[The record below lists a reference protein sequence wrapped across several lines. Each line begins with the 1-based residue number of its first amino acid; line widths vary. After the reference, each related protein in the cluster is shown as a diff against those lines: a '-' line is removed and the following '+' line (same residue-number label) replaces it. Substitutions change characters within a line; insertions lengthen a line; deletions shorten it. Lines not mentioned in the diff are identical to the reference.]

1 MFKRRIFGLVATL
14 TLIGGLLPMTVG
26 VALAAAPPA
35 PYFNGFESPSDVD
48 TGTYP
53 NEAMYSVSRV
63 ASGTGGIPSAAGSW
77 HATAAASAGSFTRY
91 GGYSSVF
98 PAGGYSTSIDIY
110 LDTAASPIGADIR
123 LDWSSAINGPS
134 GAHRRDFI
142 FSIGTNGTSG
152 FVMSASN
159 NAPGWPANP
168 GRDPLTITT
177 TGWYSFKHSF
187 RDAGAGVLAVD
198 MSVLAGPTVLKTWTL
213 SDPSDIIGTTV
224 GGNRYGWLVD
234 NGFASLA
241 LDNVTRSSTYPV
253 PSLAPCAGV
262 IDPPTTYRLTA
273 DCTTDHTLLIPDGW
287 TLDGDGYT
295 ITAVDPAG
303 GHFLGAIVKND
314 GTSAIVTDLAVTASG
329 LANVCDEA
337 NDRLRG
343 ILFDGAAG
351 SITNNVVTNVN
362 QGPSG
367 CQEGNAIEVRN
378 SPFDTTGPDLA
389 VTIDGN
395 VASGYIKNG
404 ITANGSVAAVIT
416 NNVVTGSGP
425 VGVPLA
431 AQNGIQVGFGATA
444 IVRGNAVN
452 GNNYTPKTYVA
463 CGLLLYEAD
472 GVRASANTYSGNE
485 RDVCNFGKGGG
496 QYTPNP

>member
-1 MFKRRIFGLVATL
+1 MKRLLATVTAALLVASL
-14 TLIGGLLPMTVG
+14 AIGTASSV
-26 VALAAAPPA
+26 VLAAAPPA
-35 PYFNGFESPSDVD
+35 PYFNGFESANDVD

-53 NEAMYSVSRV
+53 NEAVYSVSRV
-63 ASGTGGIPSAAGSW
+63 ASGTDGIASAAGGW
-77 HATAAASAGSFTRY
+77 HALAATNAGSFTRY

-110 LDTAASPIGADIR
+110 LDTAASPLGQDIR
-123 LDWSSAINGPS
+123 FDWSSAINNPS
-134 GAHRRDFI
+134 ASHRRDFI
-142 FSIGTNGTSG
+142 FSVGTNGTGG

-159 NAPGWPANP
+159 NSPGWPANP

-177 TGWYSFKHSF
+177 TGWYTFEHSF

-198 MSVLAGPTVLKTWTL
+198 MSVLAGTSVLRTWTL
-213 SDPSDIIGTTV
+213 SDSSDIIGTTV
-224 GGNRYGWLVD
+224 GGNRYGWLVT

-241 LDNVTRSSTYPV
+241 LDNITRSSTYAV

-262 IDPPTTYRLTA
+262 IDAPTTYRLTT
-273 DCTTDHTLLIPDGW
+273 DCTTDHTLGIPDGW

-303 GHFLGAIVKND
+303 GHFLGAVVRN
-314 GTSAIVTDLAVTASG
+314 GGASAHVTDLTVTAAG
-329 LANVCDEA
+329 LANVCDGGD
-337 NDRLRG
+337 DRLRG

-351 SITNNVVTNVN
+351 SIVGSTVTNVN

-378 SPFDTTGPDLA
+378 EPFDTTGPDLA

-395 VASGYIKNG
+395 VANGYIKNG
-404 ITANGSVAAVIT
+404 ITANGSVAAIIT

-425 VGVPLA
+425 IGVPLA

-444 IVRGNAVN
+444 IVRGNTVS
-452 GNNYTPKTYVA
+452 GNDYTPKSYVA
-463 CGLLLYEAD
+463 CGLLLYQAD
-472 GVRASANTYSGNE
+472 GVRASANAYSGNE

-496 QYTPNP
+496 QYNPNP